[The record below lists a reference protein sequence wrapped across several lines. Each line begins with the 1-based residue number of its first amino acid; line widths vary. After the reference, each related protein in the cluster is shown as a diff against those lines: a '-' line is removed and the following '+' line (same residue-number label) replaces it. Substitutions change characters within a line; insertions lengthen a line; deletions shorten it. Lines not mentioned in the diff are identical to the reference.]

1 MKLMRVCNSI
11 LVIVFIA
18 GARLASAQTRDPD
31 PTAQERAV
39 QSKEKPAEPEAHG
52 TRLQWRDIPKN
63 LWQDEKAIFTSPLH
77 INRENARWWML
88 FGGATAALIASDQKI
103 TDNLE
108 QKTAFT
114 GPSRW
119 TSRLGASY
127 SLYPLWS
134 TFYIVGKAG
143 NNPRARDTGRLGIE
157 ALTDAAVAVQIIKA
171 ITQRPR
177 PEVRGESVGFFKG
190 GDAFPSGHSIQTWA
204 LARVVARE
212 FPDHK
217 IYSILAYGLA
227 STVSASRFAGRKH
240 SASDALAGAAMGFFI
255 GDYVYRHH
263 HAPSEKS
270 KAISWLA
277 THVDIG
283 VKLGFEQR
291 PDRGRLIG
299 GSN

>member
-1 MKLMRVCNSI
+1 MRICTS
-11 LVIVFIA
+11 IVFA
-18 GARLASAQTRDPD
+18 VLVATSTLASAQTRDAD
-31 PTAQERAV
+31 ETTSESRLH
-39 QSKEKPAEPEAHG
+39 SKETPPEPEAHG
-52 TRLQWRDIPKN
+52 TRLRWRDIPKN
-63 LWQDEKAIFTSPLH
+63 LWQDEKAIFSSPFH
-77 INRENARWWML
+77 INRENARWWMF
-88 FGGATAALIASDQKI
+88 FGGATATLIASDQKI
-103 TDNLE
+103 TNNLA

-134 TFYIVGKAG
+134 TFYIVGKVG
-143 NNPRARDTGRLGIE
+143 NNPRARDTGRLGFE
-157 ALTDAAVAVQIIKA
+157 ALTDAAVAVQVMKA

-177 PEVRGESVGFFKG
+177 PEIRGESVGFFKG

-240 SASDALAGAAMGFFI
+240 SASDAFAGAGMGFFI

-270 KAISWLA
+270 RAISWLA
-277 THVDIG
+277 THVD
-283 VKLGFEQR
+283 VKLGFER
-291 PDRGRLIG
+291 SPEKG
-299 GSN
+299 GHNGSGN